1 MAEMTITA
9 IDSAQFDADDIDYNR
24 WQNYGYDRLYIDA
37 VGPKSHDDCYV
48 DLNGDEGHSLWA
60 GASASVDGNT
70 VELSFKTGS
79 GRDKNEHTVVV
90 SLSGDTDTEQ
100 SDADAEESDGDDDDE
115 TDTER
120 FDDGDELTTADASEL
135 QTGDVIGFRPTA
147 TGVLH
152 AYEIVGIDTEEDIMG
167 QTHYEFSLEAVAPH
181 LPATNHEYGTRTT
194 MNADRFNRHG
204 VEFVAE
210 VPDQ

>member
-9 IDSAQFDADDIDYNR
+9 IDSAQFTADDIDYNR

-48 DLNGDEGHSLWA
+48 DLDGDEGHSLWA
-60 GASASVDGNT
+60 GASATVDGDII
-70 VELSFKTGS
+70 ELSFKTGS
-79 GRDKNEHTVVV
+79 GRGKDEHTVIIN
-90 SLSGDTDTEQ
+90 LSGEDNADQSDDNDDGESDDDTEPNNDQ
-100 SDADAEESDGDDDDE
+100 FSDGDK
-115 TDTER
+115 
-120 FDDGDELTTADASEL
+120 LTTADASDL
-135 QTGDVIGFRPTA
+135 RTGDVIGFRPTA
-147 TGVLH
+147 TGALH

-181 LPATNHEYGTRTT
+181 LPTGDHEYGTRTT
-194 MNADRFNRHG
+194 IDADRFNRHG

-210 VPDQ
+210 VPE